1 MAKKIHTASNVNVD
15 SCFLMSYLY
24 ELMMSK
30 LYPKTL
36 KQIIILSNWRYELIK
51 YWYLLTSRA
60 AVYVNIQLLLKKKNN
75 FHDLTC
81 AIVHCICEWAHEDK
95 EWHLTT
101 LLPLLHIICQITLP
115 KLENMTEITAEWDNW
130 ISLYQRLQF
139 YRHVLWNLEVTEW
152 QLLIFFLCFVLFI
165 HCRLAVSLLLLL
177 CVCADTGTRAHLHST
192 AHFTAVSTDLRSV
205 VPGGRLH
212 WTRYNLLL
220 SSAFRV
226 QVAWRVEKDLRAS
239 KVP

>member
-1 MAKKIHTASNVNVD
+1 MAKKIHTAGNVNVD

-24 ELMMSK
+24 EPMMSK

-36 KQIIILSNWRYELIK
+36 KQIIILSNWRYELI
-51 YWYLLTSRA
+51 
-60 AVYVNIQLLLKKKNN
+60 N
-75 FHDLTC
+75 
-81 AIVHCICEWAHEDK
+81 

-115 KLENMTEITAEWDNW
+115 KLENMTKMTAEWDNW

-205 VPGGRLH
+205 VPGGGLH
-212 WTRYNLLL
+212 WMRYNLLL

-239 KVP
+239 KVPL